1 VTTPTHPTELT
12 PRVTDEHY
20 RLVSE
25 LLALSVS
32 MGPTRTELAEAIA
45 LAEQRGRAAIAAT
58 ITEHAKDADEAA
70 AVYTRSVLT
79 GRSRA
84 DRAAAAVAAGQASA
98 VALALRGVL
107 SA

>member
-1 VTTPTHPTELT
+1 MTTPTHPTELT
-12 PRVTDEHY
+12 PRVTEDH
-20 RLVSE
+20 RE
-25 LLALSVS
+25 LAARATGTDCRLSVQS
-32 MGPTRTELAEAIA
+32 VAEAIA
-45 LAEQRGRAAIAAT
+45 AAEQRGRATIAAT